1 MLNLTLSHRE
11 KKLLT
16 ATLAIVFMVI
26 FYLFILEPQ
35 IKKLSEGRREINK
48 LSIREK
54 KFLQTNQT
62 KGAVEKKYLELR
74 KKIIAQAPR
83 EEELSKLL
91 SELENSTK
99 AAKILPISI
108 EPLPIKEYELYRKL
122 SVEMTLQGDIASLVK
137 FLYNLQCS
145 SERFI
150 IDKLLVRAAS
160 EKSKLLSVKLS
171 ISILLSGKDT

>member
-11 KKLLT
+11 KKLFAT
-16 ATLAIVFMVI
+16 TLAIAFLVV

-35 IKKLSEGRREINK
+35 IKKLSEREREINK
-48 LSIREK
+48 LTLQEK
-54 KFLQTNQT
+54 KFLQINQT
-62 KGAVEKKYLELR
+62 KDAIEKKYLGLR

-108 EPLPIKEYELYRKL
+108 EPLPIKGYELYRKL
-122 SVEMTLQGDIASLVK
+122 SVEMALQGDIASLTK

-145 SERFI
+145 PDRFI

-171 ISILLSGKDT
+171 ISILLSGKGT